1 MYVSVGQ
8 SSERKKAQVCTIVHW
23 TGDKVYIFMQVLTY
37 ARDFVLSYDQKYLM
51 ATIIFQKT
59 IFLYYTELQSQRA
72 TQREYY
78 RGKK

>member
-1 MYVSVGQ
+1 
-8 SSERKKAQVCTIVHW
+8 
-23 TGDKVYIFMQVLTY
+23 MQVLTY

>member
-1 MYVSVGQ
+1 
-8 SSERKKAQVCTIVHW
+8 
-23 TGDKVYIFMQVLTY
+23 
-37 ARDFVLSYDQKYLM
+37 M

-78 RGKK
+78 RGKKLKNEKNWDSISLTWHCFSPLHTVAEQC